1 MEFRDLKRQY
11 QELKPQI
18 DAAISKVLV
27 DTNFISGSQVTELE
41 KALAEY
47 VGRKH
52 CIACGNGTDA
62 LTLALMA
69 LDVGKGDVV
78 FVPDFTFFASGETPA
93 FAGAVPVFVDVYEDT
108 FNMDPAS
115 LENAILAVINAGKLV
130 PKVIIPVDLFGQPA
144 EYDKILAI
152 AQKYGI
158 FVLEDAAQGF
168 GGNIR
173 GKMACSFGDI
183 SCTSFF
189 PAKPLGC
196 YGDGG
201 AVFTD
206 NDEWAALIRSYQIH
220 GKGENKYDNV
230 HIGINSRLDTIQAA
244 ILLEK
249 FQAFCKYELEA
260 VNHAAERY
268 TELLKDIVSVPVVKE
283 GYYSSWAQ
291 YSILLENEEQRDG
304 LQAYLKEKG
313 IPSMVYYQKPMHL
326 QKAFDGMECTCAG
339 LGVTEKICKRIL
351 ALPMHPYMEENEL
364 EMVAE
369 AVRQKVL
376 DGK

>member
-11 QELKPQI
+11 QKLKPQI

-130 PKVIIPVDLFGQPA
+130 PQVIIPVDLFGQPA
-144 EYDKILAI
+144 EYEKILAI
-152 AQKYGI
+152 AQK
-158 FVLEDAAQGF
+158 
-168 GGNIR
+168 
-173 GKMACSFGDI
+173 
-183 SCTSFF
+183 
-189 PAKPLGC
+189 
-196 YGDGG
+196 
-201 AVFTD
+201 
-206 NDEWAALIRSYQIH
+206 
-220 GKGENKYDNV
+220 
-230 HIGINSRLDTIQAA
+230 
-244 ILLEK
+244 
-249 FQAFCKYELEA
+249 
-260 VNHAAERY
+260 
-268 TELLKDIVSVPVVKE
+268 
-283 GYYSSWAQ
+283 
-291 YSILLENEEQRDG
+291 
-304 LQAYLKEKG
+304 
-313 IPSMVYYQKPMHL
+313 
-326 QKAFDGMECTCAG
+326 
-339 LGVTEKICKRIL
+339 
-351 ALPMHPYMEENEL
+351 
-364 EMVAE
+364 
-369 AVRQKVL
+369 
-376 DGK
+376 